1 MYRKPHKIKIILVTD
16 SNEDD
21 FVKRVVLTFPFI
33 LNEQLV
39 FI

>member
-1 MYRKPHKIKIILVTD
+1 MYRKPHKIKIILVTICD
-16 SNEDD
+16 EDD
-21 FVKRVVLTFPFI
+21 FVKRVLTFPFI